1 MTVRRLSARAFLV
14 FAIATLVLS
23 WATATYAQ
31 PKKSDAEEIEALVAD
46 YTRYEDSGDMAS
58 QAKLMTADRWWHG
71 VGGRHTDNAL
81 YMKVQEEA
89 AAAFRKRYPG
99 FQSIREVRDLRVKL
113 IAPTVAVASFMWV
126 NNRII
131 PGDLP
136 ADKVAALG
144 PAPIP
149 VFYSLVWVKQADGW
163 KIANTHQS
171 PLYLR

>member
-1 MTVRRLSARAFLV
+1 MTIRRRSARAFLIFAIV
-14 FAIATLVLS
+14 MLVCSWAIAT
-23 WATATYAQ
+23 YAEQ
-31 PKKSDAEEIEALVAD
+31 KKSDVEEIEVLVYD
-46 YTRYEDSGDMAS
+46 FTRYEDSGDMAS

-89 AAAFRKRYPG
+89 IAASRKRYPG
-99 FQSIREVRDLRVKL
+99 LQSMREVRELKVKM
-113 IAPTVAVASFMWV
+113 IAPTVAVSSFMWF

-136 ADKVAALG
+136 ADKVGALG

-149 VFYSLVWVKQADGW
+149 AFYSLVWVKQPDGW
-163 KIANTHQS
+163 KIANTHTS